1 MAWTFWDLR
10 KIENYTGLILAGQ
23 TTIEQVP
30 VKYQEEV
37 QKRVEALKPQSEEI

>member
-30 VKYQEEV
+30 EKFEIEV
-37 QKRVEALKPQSEEI
+37 QVRVDAWFTA